1 MITRFILT
9 AICCFTISLTVVAQ
23 YTREEYIRKYQLLA
37 IEEMGRSGIPASIK
51 MAQAVLESGNGN
63 SELARKSNNHF
74 GIKCK
79 TGWKGQKVY
88 HDDDER
94 GECFRKYRSV
104 EDSYRDHT
112 TFLMTSPRYAFL
124 FQLSKDD
131 YKGWARGLKQ
141 AGYAT
146 ARHYDNTLIKI
157 IEDHKLYRL
166 DFKQTIEPMI
176 AQRGKTP
183 VNSPVA
189 ESNIINPYSRR
200 QVIKINN
207 LEAVV
212 ASQGETYETIAQS
225 LGLKAWEVYKYN
237 DRAAGYRPQPSEV
250 VYIEAKKRKARRKDQ
265 THVAGSDESMH
276 FISQM
281 YGVKLKPLYR
291 RNRLPAGQQPRK
303 GELIYLR
310 KKKPSK

>member
-9 AICCFTISLTVVAQ
+9 SICCITISLTVVAQ

-79 TGWKGQKVY
+79 TGWKGQKAY

-94 GECFRKYRSV
+94 GECFRKYRSI

-124 FQLSKDD
+124 FQLPKDD

-176 AQRGKTP
+176 AQRSKTP

-189 ESNIINPYSRR
+189 ENNIINPYNRR

-212 ASQGETYETIAQS
+212 AGQGETYENIAQS
-225 LGLKAWEVYKYN
+225 LGLKPWEVYKFN
-237 DRAAGYRPQPSEV
+237 DRSAGYRPQPSEV

-265 THVAGSDESMH
+265 FHVAGSDETMH

-291 RNRLPAGQQPRK
+291 RNRLPAGQQPRQ
-303 GELIYLR
+303 GEIIYLR
-310 KKKPSK
+310 KKKPSD